1 MIDLVSI
8 SKIVFSDKRIEH
20 IFINIILKKQTELHK
35 WVNILFGV
43 SNMESRTTRTPEIS
57 AAGVTSLTQRH
68 SKILA
73 GDDKKDK
80 FAFTKSQ

>member
-8 SKIVFSDKRIEH
+8 SKIVFSDKRIEN

-68 SKILA
+68 SKSLA
-73 GDDKKDK
+73 GHDKKDK
-80 FAFTKSQ
+80 FALTKIQ